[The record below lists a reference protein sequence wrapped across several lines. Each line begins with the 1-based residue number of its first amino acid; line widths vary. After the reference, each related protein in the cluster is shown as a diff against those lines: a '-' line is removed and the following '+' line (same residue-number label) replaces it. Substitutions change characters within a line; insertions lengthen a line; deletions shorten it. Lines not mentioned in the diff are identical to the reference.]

1 MLLIENMIIR
11 NFDKEKDKYIL
22 EEINGI
28 SKSNMIHQIE
38 ERLLTSRKTT
48 SLEFDN
54 AYLIDM
60 NNKTVA
66 YIYFSG
72 KSKQAIYFEN
82 LIFKEFRNKGLGKYI
97 LENISEYVFKN
108 NTDLKEIKLSID
120 RSNIASMKVAESIGY
135 ICDDNYE
142 NEKLDFIMDNPYY
155 IKKIRI

>member
-11 NFDKEKDKYIL
+11 NFDKEKNKYIL
-22 EEINGI
+22 EEINGN

-38 ERLLTSRKTT
+38 ERLLTSRKTVN
-48 SLEFDN
+48 LEFDN

-60 NNKTVA
+60 NNQTVA

-72 KSKQAIYFEN
+72 KSKQAIYFEI

-120 RSNIASMKVAESIGY
+120 RSNIASMKMAELVGY

-142 NEKLDFIMDNPYY
+142 NEKLDFTMDNPYY
-155 IKKIRI
+155 IRKTK

>member
-155 IKKIRI
+155 IRKTK